1 MPSFS
6 IDQQILRFLKN
17 LSNED
22 TKYIDQLIVSAYV
35 QFNQLNIVQNILLQ
49 DYLLGESD
57 ANLSKFINLLERK
70 KFTFTIEHLIE
81 LFEFVIS
88 PSEKEV
94 NGAVYT
100 PNYIRDYIVANVL
113 NHFENVPLNNL
124 VFADISCGCGGFFYT
139 LALKIKEHIDIT
151 FAELYENNFIGID
164 IKEYSINRTKLL
176 LTLLAIQNGE
186 DIKEFRFNLFCANS
200 LDFNFF
206 EIPLIRDN
214 NGINAIIGNPPYV
227 GSSKIDDDSKLLLD
241 RWSVTRTGKMDL
253 YIPFF
258 QIAMEALAE
267 NGILGYITV
276 NNFYRSLNGRGIRE
290 YFSVNQFPLRIIDF
304 GSEQVFRGRST
315 YTCICFI
322 ENNNN
327 GNIDYIKS
335 ISKNL
340 NQIYED
346 KYLQINYNNLDN
358 FRGWVLQDNVI
369 STNIE
374 IIENTGTPLG
384 QLFDIKNGFA
394 TLKNDVYLFTPKI
407 ETEELYLFEKDN
419 NEYWIEKNICK
430 DAIKPNTLKKENN
443 VEEQMEKLIFPY
455 IEKTLPELFS
465 NNIQLDIIKENT
477 LRISYPLAYK
487 YLTQYRDILKERDKG
502 KREYPAWYAYG
513 RSQALTIK
521 GYKLLFP
528 YIADQPYF
536 VLSDLRELLFY
547 NGYALISDNWE
558 SLQIIQKVLKSTLFW
573 YYIKHTSKPYG
584 SNYYALAKNYIKNF
598 GIYNFDTKQKNFLL
612 LCNNQKKIDKF
623 LENLYDIK
631 V

>member
-49 DYLLGESD
+49 DYLLGDSD
-57 ANLSKFINLLERK
+57 ANLSKFIKLLERK

-100 PNYIRDYIVANVL
+100 PNYIRDYIVDNVL
-113 NHFENVPLNNL
+113 NHFENEPLNNL
-124 VFADISCGCGGFFYT
+124 IFADISCGCGGFFYT
-139 LALKIKEHIDIT
+139 LALKIKEHTDIT

-176 LTLLAIQNGE
+176 LTLLAIENGE
-186 DIKEFRFNLFCANS
+186 DIEYFNFNLFCANS
-200 LDFNFF
+200 LNFNFT
-206 EIPLIRDN
+206 EIPLIRNN
-214 NGINAIIGNPPYV
+214 NGIDAIIGNPPYV
-227 GSSKIDDDSKLLLD
+227 GSSKIDEESKLLLD
-241 RWSVTRTGKMDL
+241 QWTVTRTGKMDL

-258 QIAMEALAE
+258 QIAIEALSE

-290 YFSVNQFPLRIIDF
+290 YFSLNQFPLKIIDF
-304 GSEQVFRGRST
+304 GSEQVFKKRST

-322 ENNNN
+322 EKRNN

-335 ISKNL
+335 ASEKICN
-340 NQIYED
+340 
-346 KYLQINYNNLDN
+346 INDDDFLVIDYASLDN
-358 FRGWVLQDNVI
+358 FKGWILQNNTI
-369 STNIE
+369 TANIE
-374 IIENTGTPLG
+374 IIENTGISLG
-384 QLFDIKNGFA
+384 TLFDIKNGFA
-394 TLKNDVYLFTPKI
+394 TLKNDIYLFTPKR
-407 ETEELYLFEKDN
+407 ETENLYLFEKDGS
-419 NEYWIEKNICK
+419 EYWIEKEICRN
-430 DAIKPNTLKKENN
+430 AIKPNTLKKENN
-443 VEEQMEKLIFPY
+443 IEKQMEKLIFPY
-455 IEKTLPELFS
+455 VEKTLTELFA
-465 NNIQLDIIKENT
+465 NTTQLNIINENVFQDK
-477 LRISYPLAYK
+477 YPLAYHF
-487 YLTQYRDILKERDKG
+487 LTQYKNILKGRDKG

-513 RSQALTIK
+513 RSQALTIR

-528 YIADQPYF
+528 YIADKPYF
-536 VLSDLRELLFY
+536 VLSNIEDLLFY

-558 SLQIIQKVLKSTLFW
+558 ELQVIQKVLKSSLFW
-573 YYIKHTSKPYG
+573 YYIEHTSKPYG
-584 SNYYALAKNYIKNF
+584 SDYYALAKNYIKNF
-598 GIYNFDTKQKNFLL
+598 GVYNFNKKQKKFILN
-612 LCNNQKKIDKF
+612 CSSQTKIDKF
-623 LENLYDIK
+623 LLDLYNIRI
-631 V
+631 